1 MPYHRNRLHYFIYII
16 IVISLGLL
24 SRTRIIPELI
34 YPYLG
39 DFLYAIMFYFIIAFL
54 LNKSPSKTIL
64 IISVLICYLI
74 ELQQILDYD
83 WLVSIRKTTI
93 GSLTL
98 GHGFLWSD
106 MVSYT
111 FGGIFSYYLEKKLIH
126 FSSKSA
132 F

>member
-1 MPYHRNRLHYFIYII
+1 MTYQRNRLLYFIYIV
-16 IVISLGLL
+16 IVIGLGLL
-24 SRTRIIPELI
+24 SRTRITPEFI

-39 DFLYAIMFYFIIAFL
+39 DFFYAVMFYFIIAFL
-54 LNKSPSKTIL
+54 LNRSPSKTIL

-83 WLVSIRKTTI
+83 WLVAIRKTTI

-106 MVSYT
+106 IVSYT
-111 FGGIFSYYLEKKLIH
+111 FGGIVAYGMEHYVLRKV
-126 FSSKSA
+126 
-132 F
+132 